1 MMEEQEKKQRLE
13 LVRKFNKKLERFNQA
28 IEDLDKIRKLQNKV
42 SRLDRELNNDLA
54 ELSNYGVNVERMDLP
69 INENTFKQEAK
80 N

>member
-1 MMEEQEKKQRLE
+1 MEEQEKKQRLE